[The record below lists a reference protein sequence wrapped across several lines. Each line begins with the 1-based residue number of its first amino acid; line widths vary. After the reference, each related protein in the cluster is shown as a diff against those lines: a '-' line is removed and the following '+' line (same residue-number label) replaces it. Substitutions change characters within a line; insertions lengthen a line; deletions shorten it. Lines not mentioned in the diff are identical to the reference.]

1 MSKEKILEGI
11 LQKEQKGL
19 LGTSQWKH
27 YLYVIKEHFL
37 MEYRANA
44 NVEKEEQLAIT
55 DLRNCQVEVLDSE
68 IGNCCFSVTSATQGK
83 RSLFRCPT
91 EITRGQWLK
100 ALANFQAP
108 SSASP
113 TPSSSSGQLPR
124 VSQNNSSGYVP
135 RRNSNSGSSL
145 NSTKRSSVN
154 LEGRTS
160 EELESPTGTKN
171 PKPETHFDV
180 SSPSL
185 TSLTLIPKSDSE
197 DIGSYNSTSSVGSQ
211 KPTQLLNRKNSTSS
225 SKSSGS
231 ESSFNSFNPN
241 LPPSSEEDKD
251 TSTLVT
257 PQAVLASLPDL
268 ESFLTAVV
276 IGSIH
281 GIIIGCNTMAEQ
293 LFGYTK
299 EEMINQPVTILM
311 PEPHRS
317 RHDAYLFRHEKF
329 GTENLM
335 GKPRQLEGMT
345 KEGIVFP
352 IILSLGKLHI
362 DGYYLACF
370 IQMPNAP

>member
-1 MSKEKILEGI
+1 M
-11 LQKEQKGL
+11 
-19 LGTSQWKH
+19 H
-27 YLYVIKEHFL
+27 
-37 MEYRANA
+37 RAN
-44 NVEKEEQLAIT
+44 
-55 DLRNCQVEVLDSE
+55 
-68 IGNCCFSVTSATQGK
+68 TSPA
-83 RSLFRCPT
+83 
-91 EITRGQWLK
+91 
-100 ALANFQAP
+100 AVMAP
-108 SSASP
+108 SNQRKFSLPGSVYESETESGRSSIESGMSLSPNTSPIPATRLRKNSVLAS
-113 TPSSSSGQLPR
+113 TIRSYSYDAEETIDIHKYSSSLASTR
-124 VSQNNSSGYVP
+124 SNSSCS
-135 RRNSNSGSSL
+135 SNL
-145 NSTKRSSVN
+145 
-154 LEGRTS
+154 
-160 EELESPTGTKN
+160 
-171 PKPETHFDV
+171 H
-180 SSPSL
+180 
-185 TSLTLIPKSDSE
+185 SDSE
-197 DIGSYNSTSSVGSQ
+197 ANLEDLVE
-211 KPTQLLNRKNSTSS
+211 RRAKNTI
-225 SKSSGS
+225 
-231 ESSFNSFNPN
+231 
-241 LPPSSEEDKD
+241 
-251 TSTLVT
+251 LVT